1 MFAHQLAIL
10 RQKSGMSLMALG
22 EVCNYEQS
30 YLHRL
35 EKGERLGHV
44 LVARTLDT
52 VYGTGDLL
60 ERLWYLAKHEFHDR
74 QLTGDM
80 GPFEAKAANILE
92 YAPGAL
98 PDLLQTGAYTRELLH
113 LAQLSDEQVDQQI
126 AALADRQLRLIGA
139 QVRYRVLIDEA
150 VLRRKAR
157 DEKTWT
163 AQAEHLIEA
172 AQWPGVVVHV
182 VPSDAGPHHV
192 RCPVELAYLHDG
204 GAVAFMQGGWR
215 GYLTSDPEDVESLRG
230 TLDALRDIAL
240 SPAASLVFLRTLLEE
255 HTEGGGSAK
264 DVEA

>member
-1 MFAHQLAIL
+1 
-10 RQKSGMSLMALG
+10 
-22 EVCNYEQS
+22 
-30 YLHRL
+30 
-35 EKGERLGHV
+35 
-44 LVARTLDT
+44 
-52 VYGTGDLL
+52 
-60 ERLWYLAKHEFHDR
+60 
-74 QLTGDM
+74 M